1 MKMLVT
7 GGAGFIGSHLS
18 EELLNRGN
26 EVFIIDNMS
35 TGRAGN
41 LAHIKD
47 HPRLHTVEGNV
58 QDADCLEPLVQK
70 CECIFHLAAAVGVRL
85 VLQKMVETIM
95 TNVKGTEVMLELSQ
109 KYSRKTLITSTSE
122 VYGKNKYGALRESD
136 DRIMG
141 SIMKQRWAY
150 ANTKTL
156 DEFLALAYHREKELP
171 VVIARIFNTA
181 GPRQTAHYGM
191 VVPNFV
197 ESALNEE
204 PITIFGSG
212 QQTRCFAHVGDVV
225 KGLINLMEH
234 PGAVGDV
241 FNIGNGQ
248 EISIEELANR
258 VKELTG
264 SCSPIRKISYEEACG
279 DGFEDMERRVPD
291 LTKIRD
297 LIGYRPEYQLDDI
310 LNSVINFYRS
320 NSSSG

>member
-18 EELLNRGN
+18 EELLNRGH
-26 EVFIIDNMS
+26 EVFILDNMS

-47 HPRLHTVEGNV
+47 HPRLRTVEGNV

-95 TNVKGTEVMLELSQ
+95 TNVKGTEVILELSQ
-109 KYSRKTLITSTSE
+109 KYNRKILITSTSE
-122 VYGKNKYGALRESD
+122 IYGKNKYGALHEND

-141 SIMKQRWAY
+141 SVIKQRWAY

-156 DEFLALAYHREKELP
+156 DEFLALSYHREKGLP
-171 VVIARIFNTA
+171 VVIARIFNTV
-181 GPRQTAHYGM
+181 GPRQTAQYGM

-212 QQTRCFAHVGDVV
+212 RQTRCFAHVGDVV

-248 EISIEELANR
+248 EISMEELANR

-264 SCSPIRKISYEEACG
+264 SRSPIRKISYEEAYG

-291 LTKIRD
+291 LTKICD

-310 LNSVINFYRS
+310 LNSVINFYRA